1 MNLFLLGK
9 YYNSKS
15 FCIRMLIV
23 QLKYIYVLTV
33 CFLSYRA
40 GSGHYTAF
48 AINDG
53 RLRFIRIFM

>member
-1 MNLFLLGK
+1 MCVF
-9 YYNSKS
+9 
-15 FCIRMLIV
+15 
-23 QLKYIYVLTV
+23 TV

-53 RLRFIRIFM
+53 RLHFICIFI